1 MLNTFMNLHD
11 QAYKIIL
18 EKILTAE
25 YEPGQK
31 ISEKEIS
38 DELEIGRT
46 PIREAILRLRQE
58 GLISV
63 IPQSGT
69 YVTKIDLKVATSAR
83 FIRESIETNV
93 IKEVALKSDVKTDQ
107 LHVIIDNQKHFSK
120 QKQFEKFFSEDED
133 FHHEFYTLSGH
144 DQVWEWLQTINTQL
158 NRFRILR
165 LKAAN
170 LPWNTLIQEHE
181 NLLKAVETHNVDAA
195 ESLISNH
202 LHLMLDEEE
211 TLIKVFPDYFSNY

>member
-1 MLNTFMNLHD
+1 MLNTSLNLHD

-18 EKILTAE
+18 EKILTAD

-38 DELEIGRT
+38 EELGIGRT
-46 PIREAILRLRQE
+46 PVREAILRLRQE
-58 GLISV
+58 GLINV

-93 IKEVALKSDVKTDQ
+93 IREIALKKDITTDQ
-107 LHVIIDNQKHFSK
+107 LHIIIDNQRYFSK
-120 QKQFEKFFSEDED
+120 QKQFEKFFTEDED
-133 FHHEFYTLSGH
+133 FHREFYVLSGH
-144 DQVWEWLQTINTQL
+144 SQVWEWLQTINTQL

-165 LKAAN
+165 LKVAK
-170 LPWNTLIQEHE
+170 LPWETLIQEHE
-181 NLLKAVETHNVDAA
+181 DLLSAVETHNVDVATT
-195 ESLISNH
+195 LISNH
-202 LHLMLDEEE
+202 LHLMLDEEK
-211 TLIKVFPDYFSNY
+211 TLIQAFPDYFSNY